1 MSDRHEIMGE
11 AIRHIMHVLLH
22 SEQPGEDMTMDDRI
36 AYALGFYMSSY
47 LKAQSFWSGKKAED
61 NPYTGVDQDY
71 EFDAWKEGYYNAAK

>member
-22 SEQPGEDMTMDDRI
+22 SEKSGEAMTTDDRI

-47 LKAQSFWSGKKAED
+47 LNLLHKTPDELF
-61 NPYTGVDQDY
+61 
-71 EFDAWKEGYYNAAK
+71 FDEVAHLKGIKELSWQQTLGRNT